1 MMSYLDILN
10 KSCNDIIDINNSK
23 AEYLNEKSV
32 QMKIAFDLWKTLEI
46 EPKLE
51 NCFDY
56 ESENKLYTDIF
67 LKDVSVKIGIEI
79 KFKTRKIGGLN
90 YINQGAQTNGK
101 LNCLRDIERLLELK
115 KDRKINIGYFIFLT
129 NDYLYWKKEIKAKSK
144 YNSYQFSIEDSKEIN
159 IKFKPPDW
167 PSSTHNDE
175 INLSGIKTKK
185 ISWIGKDYGKNKCSF
200 RYFIVKI

>member
-1 MMSYLDILN
+1 MSCLDILN

-23 AEYLNEKSV
+23 TEYLNEKSV
-32 QMKIAFDLWKTLEI
+32 QMKIAFDLWKTLGI

-56 ESENKLYTDIF
+56 EAENKLYTDIF

-79 KFKTRKIGGLN
+79 KFNTKKTGGLN

-129 NDYLYWKKEIKAKSK
+129 NDYLYWKKGNKTKSK
-144 YNSYQFSIEDSKEIN
+144 YNSYKFSLEDSKEI
-159 IKFKPPDW
+159 IKFKEQPNW
-167 PSSTHNDE
+167 PSRTHNDK
-175 INLSGIKTKK
+175 INLSEIKTKK

-200 RYFIVKI
+200 RFFIIEI

>member
-1 MMSYLDILN
+1 MSYLDILN
-10 KSCNDIIDINNSK
+10 KSCNHIIDINNSK
-23 AEYLNEKSV
+23 TEYLNEKSV
-32 QMKIAFDLWKTLEI
+32 QMKIAFDLWKTLGI

-79 KFKTRKIGGLN
+79 KFKTKKIVGLN

-101 LNCLRDIERLLELK
+101 LSCFRDIERLSELK
-115 KDRKINIGYFIFLT
+115 KERKINIGYFIFLT
-129 NDYLYWKKEIKAKSK
+129 NDYLYWKKGNKTKSK
-144 YNSYQFSIEDSKEIN
+144 SNSYQYSLEDSKKIN
-159 IKFKPPDW
+159 IEFDKPTW
-167 PSSTHNDE
+167 SSRTYNNE
-175 INLSGIKTKK
+175 LNLSEIKTKK

-200 RYFIVKI
+200 RYFIVEI

>member
-1 MMSYLDILN
+1 MSCLDILN

-23 AEYLNEKSV
+23 TEYLNEKSV
-32 QMKIAFDLWKTLEI
+32 QMKIAFDLWKTLGI

-51 NCFDY
+51 HCFDY

-79 KFKTRKIGGLN
+79 KFKTKKTGGLN

-129 NDYLYWKKEIKAKSK
+129 NDYLYWKKGNKTKSK
-144 YNSYQFSIEDSKEIN
+144 YNSNKFSLEDSKEI
-159 IKFKPPDW
+159 IKFKEQPNW
-167 PSSTHNDE
+167 PSRTHNDK
-175 INLSGIKTKK
+175 INLSEIKTKK

-200 RYFIVKI
+200 RFFIIEI

>member
-1 MMSYLDILN
+1 MSYLDILN
-10 KSCNDIIDINNSK
+10 KSCNEIIKINNSK
-23 AEYLNEKSV
+23 TEYLNEKSV
-32 QMKIAFDLWKTLEI
+32 QMKIAFDLWKTLGI

-79 KFKTRKIGGLN
+79 KFKTKKTGGLN

-115 KDRKINIGYFIFLT
+115 KDQKINIGYFIFLT
-129 NDYLYWKKEIKAKSK
+129 NDYLYWKKGNKTKSK
-144 YNSYQFSIEDSKEIN
+144 SNSYQYSLEDSKKIN
-159 IKFKPPDW
+159 IEFDKPTW
-167 PSSTHNDE
+167 SSRTYNDE
-175 INLSGIKTKK
+175 INISEIKTNK
-185 ISWIGKDYGKNKCSF
+185 ISWKGKDFGKNKCSF
-200 RYFIVKI
+200 RYFIIEI

>member
-1 MMSYLDILN
+1 MRCLDILN

-23 AEYLNEKSV
+23 TEYLNEKSV
-32 QMKIAFDLWKTLEI
+32 QMKIAFDLWKTLGI

-56 ESENKLYTDIF
+56 ESGNKLYTDIF

-79 KFKTRKIGGLN
+79 KFKTKKTGGLN

-129 NDYLYWKKEIKAKSK
+129 NDYLYWKKGNKTKSK
-144 YNSYQFSIEDSKEIN
+144 YNSDKFSLEDSKEI
-159 IKFKPPDW
+159 IKFNEQPDW
-167 PSSTHNDE
+167 PSRTHNDK
-175 INLSGIKTKK
+175 INLSEIKTKK

-200 RYFIVKI
+200 RFFIIEI